1 MKSNLFNIVAG
12 YILVCLIWGSTW
24 FAIRLGLDSFTPLAG
39 AGFRFT
45 LAAFIFF
52 IVIRYKKIEVKQDK
66 LAIKIY
72 LILAFFSFVIPYA
85 LLYWAQQHIASGLT
99 SILFGV
105 LPIFVLIF
113 ARFMLPENK
122 ILGFQWA
129 GIILGFIGLIIIFS
143 ENLKVNI
150 GTDLLGMIA
159 ILSAGII
166 QAVITV
172 ITKKYSS
179 YINPIALNYY
189 PTLIAGPILLL
200 MAFVFEDHSRWI
212 FDANGVISVLYLSLF
227 GTVIAFSIYYW
238 LMHKIDIVLIALSSI
253 ITPIIAVVMGCF
265 ILLEDFTIN
274 DIIGSSVVL
283 IGVLFANFN
292 DIINYLR
299 QKRSNTEI

>member
-1 MKSNLFNIVAG
+1 MKSNSFNIVIG

-39 AGFRFT
+39 AGFRFV
-45 LAAFIFF
+45 LSAFLFF
-52 IVIRYKKIEVKQDK
+52 IVIKYKKIEIKMDK
-66 LAIKIY
+66 LALKIY
-72 LILAFFSFVIPYA
+72 LMLAFFSFVIPYA
-85 LLYWAQQHIASGLT
+85 MLYWAQQHISSGLT

-105 LPIFVLIF
+105 LPIFVLIG
-113 ARFMLPENK
+113 ARIMLPENR
-122 ILGFQWA
+122 ITGFQWA

-143 ENLKVNI
+143 ENLKVNL
-150 GTDLLGMIA
+150 GTDFLGMIA

-172 ITKKYSS
+172 IMKKYSS
-179 YINPIALNYY
+179 YLNPIALNYY
-189 PTLIAGPILLL
+189 PVLIAGPVLLIIG
-200 MAFVFEDHSRWI
+200 FIFEDHSKWI
-212 FDANGVISVLYLSLF
+212 FDTNGILSVSYLALF

-238 LMHKIDIVLIALSSI
+238 LMHKIDIVLIALTSI

-292 DIINYLR
+292 DIINYLSK
-299 QKRSNTEI
+299 KRSNIRI